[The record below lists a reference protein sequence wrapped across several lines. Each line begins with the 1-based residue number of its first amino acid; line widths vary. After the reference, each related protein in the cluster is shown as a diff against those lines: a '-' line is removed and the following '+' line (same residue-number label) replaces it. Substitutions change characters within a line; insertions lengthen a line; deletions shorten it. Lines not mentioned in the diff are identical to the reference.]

1 MEITE
6 RIIIEQLKRGNEEA
20 YKYLYRHHY
29 ALLCHIAHEYVG
41 DDFLAET
48 LVGDVVFHLWEVHE
62 TLDIQVSL
70 RSYLV
75 RAVRNHCMDYLSS
88 KKERT
93 EVAFSSIPEE
103 GEMRYLL
110 SDDYPLGSL
119 LEHELEEEIHH
130 AIRNLPEV
138 CRKVFIKS
146 RFEGKKY
153 EEIAT
158 ELNISVNTVKYHIK
172 SALSSLHSEL
182 GKYLIIL
189 ILFFRLSSKKL
200 RFSPTRSGENF
211 VSPIETLKMEERN
224 SHIDELI
231 AAFLSKGLSKE
242 AREEL
247 DAWIAS
253 SEENRRYFMQQ
264 QEIWFSAV
272 QEEERTRY
280 DADRAFET
288 FRKRVAAS
296 TAQKQSKKVIG
307 WKTIYKYAAAV
318 LVVGLIS
325 FFSYR
330 QGENNLQNALTQVEV
345 EAPLGAQT
353 RLRLPDGTLV
363 VLNAGSR
370 LVYPQDF
377 GVDNREVELSGE
389 GYFEVER
396 NEKLPFHVQTP
407 SLSVRVLGTKFNF
420 RDYPNDEEAVVSLL
434 EGKVALDNRL
444 RAEAEMILLPNEQ
457 VTLDKAEGR
466 MTKEAKEVK
475 NILEWTSGK
484 LFFDEL
490 PLPEV
495 VKILE
500 RSYDVHITFAT
511 DSLRDF
517 RFYGSFGRG
526 EQSIKDILEALEKT
540 GKVHYIQ
547 NEQEIT
553 LY

>member
-1 MEITE
+1 
-6 RIIIEQLKRGNEEA
+6 
-20 YKYLYRHHY
+20 
-29 ALLCHIAHEYVG
+29 
-41 DDFLAET
+41 
-48 LVGDVVFHLWEVHE
+48 
-62 TLDIQVSL
+62 
-70 RSYLV
+70 
-75 RAVRNHCMDYLSS
+75 
-88 KKERT
+88 
-93 EVAFSSIPEE
+93 
-103 GEMRYLL
+103 
-110 SDDYPLGSL
+110 
-119 LEHELEEEIHH
+119 
-130 AIRNLPEV
+130 
-138 CRKVFIKS
+138 
-146 RFEGKKY
+146 
-153 EEIAT
+153 
-158 ELNISVNTVKYHIK
+158 
-172 SALSSLHSEL
+172 
-182 GKYLIIL
+182 
-189 ILFFRLSSKKL
+189 
-200 RFSPTRSGENF
+200 
-211 VSPIETLKMEERN
+211 MEERN

-242 AREEL
+242 AHDEL
-247 DAWIAS
+247 NAWIAS

-296 TAQKQSKKVIG
+296 TAQKQSKKGID

-330 QGENNLQNALTQVEV
+330 QGESNLQNALTQVEV

-407 SLSVRVLGTKFNF
+407 SLLVRGLGTKFNF

-444 RAEAEMILLPNEQ
+444 RTEAEMILLPNEQ
-457 VTLDKAEGR
+457 VTLDKAEKC
-466 MTKEAKEVK
+466 MKKELTKVK
-475 NILEWTSGK
+475 NSLGWTSGK
-484 LFFDEL
+484 LFL
-490 PLPEV
+490 M
-495 VKILE
+495 
-500 RSYDVHITFAT
+500 R
-511 DSLRDF
+511 R
-517 RFYGSFGRG
+517 
-526 EQSIKDILEALEKT
+526 
-540 GKVHYIQ
+540 HYRK
-547 NEQEIT
+547 
-553 LY
+553 L

>member
-1 MEITE
+1 
-6 RIIIEQLKRGNEEA
+6 
-20 YKYLYRHHY
+20 
-29 ALLCHIAHEYVG
+29 
-41 DDFLAET
+41 
-48 LVGDVVFHLWEVHE
+48 
-62 TLDIQVSL
+62 
-70 RSYLV
+70 
-75 RAVRNHCMDYLSS
+75 
-88 KKERT
+88 
-93 EVAFSSIPEE
+93 
-103 GEMRYLL
+103 
-110 SDDYPLGSL
+110 
-119 LEHELEEEIHH
+119 
-130 AIRNLPEV
+130 
-138 CRKVFIKS
+138 
-146 RFEGKKY
+146 
-153 EEIAT
+153 
-158 ELNISVNTVKYHIK
+158 
-172 SALSSLHSEL
+172 
-182 GKYLIIL
+182 
-189 ILFFRLSSKKL
+189 
-200 RFSPTRSGENF
+200 
-211 VSPIETLKMEERN
+211 MEERN

-296 TAQKQSKKVIG
+296 TAQKQSKKVID

-330 QGENNLQNALTQVEV
+330 QGESNLQNALTQVEV

-396 NEKLPFHVQTP
+396 NEKL
-407 SLSVRVLGTKFNF
+407 
-420 RDYPNDEEAVVSLL
+420 SLL

-444 RAEAEMILLPNEQ
+444 RAEAEMILLPDEQ
-457 VTLDKAEGR
+457 VTLDKAEGH
-466 MTKEAKEVK
+466 MKKETKEVK
-475 NILEWTSGK
+475 NVLEWTSGK

-511 DSLRDF
+511 DSLQDF
-517 RFYGSFGRG
+517 CFYGSFSRG
-526 EQSIKDILEALEKT
+526 EQGIKDILEALEKT
-540 GKVHYIQ
+540 GKVRYTQ
-547 NEQEIT
+547 KDREIT

>member
-1 MEITE
+1 
-6 RIIIEQLKRGNEEA
+6 
-20 YKYLYRHHY
+20 
-29 ALLCHIAHEYVG
+29 
-41 DDFLAET
+41 
-48 LVGDVVFHLWEVHE
+48 
-62 TLDIQVSL
+62 
-70 RSYLV
+70 
-75 RAVRNHCMDYLSS
+75 
-88 KKERT
+88 
-93 EVAFSSIPEE
+93 
-103 GEMRYLL
+103 
-110 SDDYPLGSL
+110 
-119 LEHELEEEIHH
+119 
-130 AIRNLPEV
+130 
-138 CRKVFIKS
+138 
-146 RFEGKKY
+146 
-153 EEIAT
+153 
-158 ELNISVNTVKYHIK
+158 
-172 SALSSLHSEL
+172 
-182 GKYLIIL
+182 
-189 ILFFRLSSKKL
+189 
-200 RFSPTRSGENF
+200 
-211 VSPIETLKMEERN
+211 MEERN

-272 QEEERTRY
+272 QEEERMRY
-280 DADRAFET
+280 DADRAFKT

-330 QGENNLQNALTQVEV
+330 QGESNLQNALTQVEV

-434 EGKVALDNRL
+434 EGKVALGNRL
-444 RAEAEMILLPNEQ
+444 RAEAEMILLPDEQ
-457 VTLDKAEGR
+457 VTLDKAEGC
-466 MTKEAKEVK
+466 MKKESTKVK
-475 NILEWTSGK
+475 NSLGWTSGR
-484 LFFDEL
+484 LFFDEM

-500 RSYDVHITFAT
+500 RSYDVHIIFAT
-511 DSLRDF
+511 DSLRNL
-517 RFYGSFGRG
+517 RFYGSFSRD
-526 EQSIKDILEALEKT
+526 EQGINEILQALGKT
-540 GKVHYIQ
+540 GKVRYKQ
-547 NEQEIT
+547 GSKEIT